1 MVGLAVATSR
11 GMITTGLAFPLPGVK
26 GVMSP
31 CREGK
36 TKAVVPE
43 RGFLPSSLP
52 QFGEHAFFQK
62 FAVLSIRGLAFIL
75 GCF

>member
-31 CREGK
+31 CRVGK
-36 TKAVVPE
+36 TKAVFPGW
-43 RGFLPSSLP
+43 GFLPSSLP
-52 QFGEHAFFQK
+52 QFGEHVFFQK
-62 FAVLSIRGLAFIL
+62 FAVPSTRALAFIL